1 MFFSNLVFII
11 VDVCFFFFKQKTAY
25 VLRISDWSS
34 DVCSS
39 DPLFLLDEFA
49 ALGRLEPV
57 ERAMGLMAGYGLQ
70 LWPILQDMHQ
80 LRALYGERAGT
91 FLSNAGVLQ
100 AFGVN
105 DHATAEL
112 LSKSMG
118 QETLEFRTAG
128 YSETH
133 GSIFERAKHTRSIST
148 QVSARNLMNPDEI
161 MRMGPDRSEEHTSEL
176 QSLMSISYAVFCLKK
191 KTQQKKNNKQAK
203 ETYH

>member
-1 MFFSNLVFII
+1 MSGIWDTYYAFLFF
-11 VDVCFFFFKQKTAY
+11 FFFFKQKTAY
-25 VLRISDWSS
+25 DMRNSDWSS

-39 DPLFLLDEFA
+39 DL
-49 ALGRLEPV
+49 
-57 ERAMGLMAGYGLQ
+57 

-148 QVSARNLMNPDEI
+148 Q
-161 MRMGPDRSEEHTSEL
+161 
-176 QSLMSISYAVFCLKK
+176 
-191 KTQQKKNNKQAK
+191 
-203 ETYH
+203 